1 MIRSTTPGTCA
12 HAGGQVPP
20 AREKLPVILRGFSVA
35 PNHPGTQAWTMSTRR
50 METQGNRCHGET
62 ADPPGFQERGLK
74 PPPPALGPGGEG
86 CHALVPPIGSRPQRS
101 QLPGSEDVCL
111 ASSPQAAVVQPLGL
125 RAHVLPA
132 LLLCCLFLAPW
143 FWQPTNLWAREKE
156 LMFKRQSKTSS
167 AFSENTMKSQRQWDN
182 KQLRELHAHELYEQ
196 GCSA

>member
-132 LLLCCLFLAPW
+132 LLLCCLFLALPDCC
-143 FWQPTNLWAREKE
+143 L
-156 LMFKRQSKTSS
+156 SS
-167 AFSENTMKSQRQWDN
+167 ALAFPSDLGARHPCRG
-182 KQLRELHAHELYEQ
+182 LRGWGCAHCSVFLHST
-196 GCSA
+196 GISRIVRRGVSPISR